1 MAGGDRLVLL
11 DFWASPFGQRC
22 RIALAE
28 KKLPYDYSEQE
39 LLGAKSDL
47 LLRSNPIHAKV
58 PVLLH
63 GDGRAVCESLA
74 ILEYLD
80 DAFPDA
86 TPRLLP
92 SAAADPYARARA
104 RFWADYVDKKVYPVG
119 TRLWKVK
126 GDDEEGVRA
135 AVAAARGE
143 LVEALRTLDGEL
155 GEKEF
160 FGGEEE
166 FGLVDVA
173 LVPMMP
179 WVYSFARYGGFNVEE
194 ECPRVAAWAR
204 RCMERDSVAGSLR
217 SPEEIYDF
225 IGLLRKHYGI
235 DD

>member
-1 MAGGDRLVLL
+1 MLL

-104 RFWADYVDKKVYPVG
+104 RCWADYVDKKVYPVG

-194 ECPRVAAWAR
+194 ECPRGAAGAR
-204 RCMERDSVAGSLR
+204 RGMERDSGAGSLR